1 MWIHFIREIFCEL
14 MKSFWVRLEFI
25 HNLKTLKCFGLFQ
38 IFALKYFEHF
48 DFQPFSIGAI
58 DKILVISECA

>member
-1 MWIHFIREIFCEL
+1 

-25 HNLKTLKCFGLFQ
+25 HNLKTLKYFGLFQ

>member
-1 MWIHFIREIFCEL
+1 